1 MVKFNRH
8 ESGSP
13 GRSVKNFFLQRIF
26 WRLGIMPFS
35 WIRELECARRPSG
48 FQVPAMSGAGRAS
61 LGQAHENFG
70 DN

>member
-1 MVKFNRH
+1 
-8 ESGSP
+8 
-13 GRSVKNFFLQRIF
+13 
-26 WRLGIMPFS
+26 MPFS